1 MIGSVGYPD
10 WISRLP
16 NRVQELGSI
25 SDPIVQTAFDEIIT
39 HGRVSISTGESLF
52 LNADLIDV
60 MLLGHAIKKSR
71 YDNEIYIN
79 SNLHVN
85 TTNICVLACRFCAFR
100 RGPKAPDAYA

>member
-25 SDPIVQTAFDEIIT
+25 SDPIVQTAFNEIIT

-71 YDNEIYIN
+71 YDNEIYFN
-79 SNLHVN
+79 SWIH
-85 TTNICVLACRFCAFR
+85 
-100 RGPKAPDAYA
+100 K